1 MRLST
6 GLKALT
12 RREILRFVRRPYN
25 TFLPPFVTNV
35 LYFSVFGIILGARI
49 SDIGGVPYI
58 QFILP
63 GLAVLGAVSNAFENA
78 SFSIFHGRWNE
89 YIDEALTSPMAYWE
103 MVIAYV
109 VASAL
114 RGILIGILIGVIG
127 ALFTP
132 VRTLAHP
139 FYAAAFLVVI
149 TTLFAAFG
157 VVGGL
162 AAEDW
167 DHLTV
172 LNQFILRPLVF
183 FGGVFYSLDAL
194 SGLARAASYLNPM
207 VYMVNGVRYGIIG
220 VSDIQPDTALVV
232 LSALTVAVV
241 AVDIWLFR
249 RGYGLTD

>member
-1 MRLST
+1 MRFST

-35 LYFSVFGIILGARI
+35 LYFSVFGVILGARI

>member
-1 MRLST
+1 VRLST

>member
-1 MRLST
+1 M
-6 GLKALT
+6 KALT

-35 LYFSVFGIILGARI
+35 LYFSVFGVILGARI

>member
-1 MRLST
+1 VNVST

-35 LYFSVFGIILGARI
+35 LYFSVFGIVLGARI
-49 SDIGGVPYI
+49 EDVGGVPYI

-103 MVIAYV
+103 MVVAYV

-114 RGILIGILIGVIG
+114 RGILIGVLVGVIG

-132 VRTLAHP
+132 VRSLAHP

-220 VSDIQPDTALVV
+220 VSDIRPDAALVV

-241 AVDIWLFR
+241 VVDVWLFR